1 MPKTL
6 KKIAAID
13 IGSNAMRAA
22 FATLS
27 DDGHLRVF
35 KNYRYPIRLG
45 EDVFSKGRLT
55 KNKIKITEQ
64 AFNELFVKLS
74 KHKIT
79 EVHAVATSALRDAE
93 NSKQVIDLI
102 KKQTG
107 ISIKVIN
114 GKREADLI
122 KTAVENTISLKG
134 KISLLIDIGGG
145 STEITLTKNNKIIFS
160 KSYQYGTVRLLK
172 SISSNKIEK
181 DIEDFS
187 KKVRT
192 QLNKY
197 LNGQEINLC
206 IGTGGNLRRMGKLRH
221 QIFKKPTNRVTLVEL
236 NAMYSEV
243 VHLPVFQRAERFSLR
258 PDRADVIVPAMAMI
272 EQILVDNNIYEILLP
287 KVGLKEGVL
296 IDNSEYKIEEIHLP
310 RKNQ

>member
-22 FATLS
+22 FATFT

-55 KNKIKITEQ
+55 KNKIIVAEE
-64 AFNELFVKLS
+64 AFTELFAKLS

-79 EVHAVATSALRDAE
+79 EVNAVATSALRDAE
-93 NSKQVIDLI
+93 NSKQIIDLI

-107 ISIKVIN
+107 ISIKIIN
-114 GKREADLI
+114 GKKEAELI
-122 KTAVENTISLKG
+122 KTAIESTISLKG
-134 KISLLIDIGGG
+134 KIALLIDIGGG
-145 STEITLTKNNKIIFS
+145 STEITLTKNNKILFS

-172 SISSNKIEK
+172 SISLNKIEK

-187 KKVRT
+187 NKVKA
-192 QLNKY
+192 QLHKY
-197 LNGQEINLC
+197 LQGQEINLC
-206 IGTGGNLRRMGKLRH
+206 VGTGGNLRRMGKLRF

-236 NAMYSEV
+236 NAMYSEIE
-243 VHLPVFQRAERFSLR
+243 HLPVFKRAERFNLR

-296 IDNSEYKIEEIHLP
+296 IDNLEYQVEEIHLP

>member
-35 KNYRYPIRLG
+35 KNYRFPIRLG

-55 KNKIKITEQ
+55 KNKIQVTEQ
-64 AFNELFVKLS
+64 AFSELFVKLS
-74 KHKIT
+74 KHKVT
-79 EVHAVATSALRDAE
+79 EVHAVATSALRDAN
-93 NSKQVIDLI
+93 NSKQVIELI
-102 KKQTG
+102 RKQTG

-114 GKREADLI
+114 GKKEADLI
-122 KTAVENTISLKG
+122 KTAVESTISLKG
-134 KISLLIDIGGG
+134 KIALLVDIGGG
-145 STEITLTKNNKIIFS
+145 STEITLTKNNKILFS
-160 KSYQYGTVRLLK
+160 KSYQFGTVRLLK
-172 SISSNKIEK
+172 SIHSNNIEK
-181 DIEDFS
+181 DVEDFS

-192 QLNKY
+192 HLNKF
-197 LNGQEINLC
+197 LKGQEINLC
-206 IGTGGNLRRMGKLRH
+206 IGTGGNLRRMGKLRL

-243 VHLPVFQRAERFSLR
+243 VHLPVYKRAERFNLR
-258 PDRADVIVPAMAMI
+258 ADRADVIVPAMAMI
-272 EQILVDNNIYEILLP
+272 EQILIDNNIYEILLP

-296 IDNSEYKIEEIHLP
+296 LDNLDQRPIEIHLP

>member
-1 MPKTL
+1 MAKML

-22 FATLS
+22 FATLF
-27 DDGHLRVF
+27 DNGHLRIF

-45 EDVFSKGRLT
+45 EDVFSNGRLS
-55 KNKIKITEQ
+55 KNKIKITEA
-64 AFNELFVKLS
+64 AFNELFIKLA

-79 EVHAVATSALRDAE
+79 EVHAVATSALRDAQ

-102 KKQTG
+102 NKQTG
-107 ISIKVIN
+107 IKIKVIN
-114 GKREADLI
+114 GRKEADLI
-122 KTAVENTISLKG
+122 KNAVETIIPFKR
-134 KISLLIDIGGG
+134 KIALLIDIGGG
-145 STEITLTKNNKIIFS
+145 STEITLTKNNKILFS

-172 SISSNKIEK
+172 SIHANNIEK

-192 QLNKY
+192 QLQKY
-197 LNGQEINLC
+197 LKGEEINIC
-206 IGTGGNLRRMGKLRH
+206 IGTGGNLRRMGKLRL

-243 VHLPVFQRAERFSLR
+243 VNLPVSQRVERFSLR
-258 PDRADVIVPAMAMI
+258 IDRADVIVPAMAMI
-272 EQILVDNNIYEILLP
+272 EQILIDNNIYEILLP

-296 IDNSEYKIEEIHLP
+296 LENLAKKPTEIHLP